1 MPGEAWTWSEEREFV
16 ENVINQRFN
25 FLLVLFA
32 FILTAATQ
40 ANSELQLQVLLWLGV
55 LTVVPVSVT
64 IAAASSALEGI
75 FRELYKDASHPVTQS
90 QPTFPFPRARLL
102 IGYVVPAVCSLT
114 MIAGAL
120 FASTGHLWKP
130 STQLTTCSSLLPPLP
145 GGSLAALGAVRSGR

>member
-1 MPGEAWTWSEEREFV
+1 MPGEVWTWSEEREFV

-40 ANSELQLQVLLWLGV
+40 VNSEFQLQVLLWVGV

-75 FRELYKDASHPVTQS
+75 FRELFKDESHPATQS
-90 QPTFPFPRARLL
+90 QRTFPFPRAQLL

-145 GGSLAALGAVRSGR
+145 DSYLAALGAVRSGR

>member
-1 MPGEAWTWSEEREFV
+1 M

-32 FILTAATQ
+32 FILSAATQ
-40 ANSELQLQVLLWLGV
+40 VKSEFHLQVLLWLGV
-55 LTVVPVSVT
+55 LTVVPISVT

-75 FRELYKDASHPVTQS
+75 YKELYKDPSHPITQS
-90 QPTFPFPRARLL
+90 HPTFPFPRARWL

-120 FASTGHLWKP
+120 FASTGDLWKS
-130 STQLTTCSSLLPPLP
+130 STQLTTCSLR
-145 GGSLAALGAVRSGR
+145 GGSLAALGAAERGR